1 MKPGWRSFL
10 AVSARRFRA
19 EVGAESGKLFADS
32 SQQPGGE
39 MVGTQVTKIGVP
51 RGPWRWA
58 GLVLALGATSAW
70 PQAQPPSALQVSV
83 WAASCMACHGPDGK
97 AEGTGLSL
105 FGRSA
110 DDLSG
115 KLLGY
120 KSGKLKATM
129 MHQYTKGYSDEELRQ
144 IAQYIA
150 RLK

>member
-1 MKPGWRSFL
+1 MLGRRKKTMGAGHL
-10 AVSARRFRA
+10 AV
-19 EVGAESGKLFADS
+19 
-32 SQQPGGE
+32 
-39 MVGTQVTKIGVP
+39 
-51 RGPWRWA
+51 
-58 GLVLALGATSAW
+58 LGAVWMLTLCSNVAC
-70 PQAQPPSALQVSV
+70 AQSKPPSALQVSV

-120 KSGKLKATM
+120 KTGKLKATM
-129 MHQYTKGYSDEELRQ
+129 MHQHAKGYSDEELRQ

-150 RLK
+150 NLK